1 MILARKCKPV
11 SCGIDSIL
19 QNVSHIQINVS
30 SIYSL
35 PSGKLVG
42 YVPTKYIFC
51 SNSRGYKHMF
61 FQKLYTRN
69 LAQNLQITDL

>member
-42 YVPTKYIFC
+42 YVPTKYIF
-51 SNSRGYKHMF
+51 
-61 FQKLYTRN
+61 
-69 LAQNLQITDL
+69 